1 MRVYLTVGLAGDH
14 VIVSVNGQT
23 VFDGNATT
31 KKLYGLAE
39 QLKPVQVSGSSAT
52 MEVRLPEKKL
62 AATFNVDII
71 RAHTF
76 PSRSNASCV
85 IPAKRSLHVTLLAR
99 SMSPPIHNSA
109 TPHTPHLH

>member
-1 MRVYLTVGLAGDH
+1 MRVYLTDGFAGDH

-52 MEVRLPEKKL
+52 MKCGFPRRSSPQPS
-62 AATFNVDII
+62 TSISI

-76 PSRSNASCV
+76 PSRSKTASCV
-85 IPAKRSLHVTLLAR
+85 IPCRSG
-99 SMSPPIHNSA
+99 SA
-109 TPHTPHLH
+109 SCNAPCAAASDVASKCQ